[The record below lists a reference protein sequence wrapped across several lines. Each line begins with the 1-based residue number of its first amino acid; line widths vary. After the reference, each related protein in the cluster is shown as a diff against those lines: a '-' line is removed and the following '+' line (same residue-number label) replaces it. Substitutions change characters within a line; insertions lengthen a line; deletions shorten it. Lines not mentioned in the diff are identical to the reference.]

1 MNIAFY
7 IPILNVGG
15 AEKVIINLL
24 KQLSL
29 DTNNK
34 YYLITDLNHSI
45 WIDKVDHKV
54 SILDIPEN
62 FTIFNRLL
70 AIKRAIKVNQIDLV
84 VSHLTHANIHCLL
97 LKIFFS
103 FKLIVVEHNIV
114 STYIKDFPK
123 LTLIFN
129 LLIKMLFNKANKI
142 IAVSNVCKN
151 DLVKNFNVLD
161 SLCEVVYNPFD
172 FTQISSLSSE
182 PISDLLLTKIR
193 NRKFIVAV
201 SRLEI
206 QKNTLFLVDTLH
218 DFLKEQDLVL
228 VLVGGGSLKKVIED
242 KILDLGLLD
251 HVFLTGSI
259 NNPYPLISHASLLVH
274 PSKFEGFGLVLIESI
289 YLETPVIAM
298 NFEVA
303 FEILENGTLG
313 TIISD
318 NVSFLQAIT
327 SILLTS
333 EKKSNDYSNYVT
345 ARYNLE
351 VISNQYIN
359 LFLSTQNTR

>member
-7 IPILNVGG
+7 IPVLNVGG

-29 DTNNK
+29 DHKNK

-45 WIDKVDHKV
+45 WIDNVDHKV
-54 SILDIPEN
+54 TILDIPEKTT
-62 FTIFNRLL
+62 FFNRLL
-70 AIKRAIKVNQIDLV
+70 AIKMSIQINKIDLV

-103 FKLIVVEHNIV
+103 FKLIIVEHNIV

-123 LTLIFN
+123 LTLKFN
-129 LLIKMLFNKANKI
+129 LLIRMLFNRANKI

-151 DLVKNFNVLD
+151 DMVNNFNVLD

-182 PISDLLLTKIR
+182 PIVDDLLTKIR
-193 NRKFIVAV
+193 NRNFIVAV

-228 VLVGGGSLKKVIED
+228 VLIGGGSLKKVIED
-242 KILDLGLLD
+242 RILDLGLLD
-251 HVFLTGSI
+251 HVFLTGNI
-259 NNPYPLISHASLLVH
+259 NNPYPLISQASLLVH

-303 FEILENGTLG
+303 FEILENGRLG
-313 TIISD
+313 TIFAD
-318 NVSFLQAIT
+318 KTSFLQAMGT
-327 SILLTS
+327 NFLTH
-333 EKKSNDYSNYVT
+333 EKNSKEYSNYVKD
-345 ARYNLE
+345 RYNLE
-351 VISNQYIN
+351 VISNQYMEII
-359 LFLSTQNTR
+359 LSTLNSR